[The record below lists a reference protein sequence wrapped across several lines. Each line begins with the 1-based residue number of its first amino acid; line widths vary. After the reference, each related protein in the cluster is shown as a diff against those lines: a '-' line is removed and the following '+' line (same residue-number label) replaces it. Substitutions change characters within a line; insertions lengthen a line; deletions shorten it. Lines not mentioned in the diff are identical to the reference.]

1 MDERKNLPQTL
12 IEAIRYFSDQD
23 VCVQFVAKLR
33 VVKIGASVIG
43 RRLVTGREAGPG
55 VWWKAWASSALLS
68 LIFDPQL
75 GKLRASARPV
85 CLNDAMWT
93 WLPSSGR

>member
-33 VVKIGASVIG
+33 VVKIDG
-43 RRLVTGREAGPG
+43 
-55 VWWKAWASSALLS
+55 
-68 LIFDPQL
+68 
-75 GKLRASARPV
+75 
-85 CLNDAMWT
+85 M
-93 WLPSSGR
+93 